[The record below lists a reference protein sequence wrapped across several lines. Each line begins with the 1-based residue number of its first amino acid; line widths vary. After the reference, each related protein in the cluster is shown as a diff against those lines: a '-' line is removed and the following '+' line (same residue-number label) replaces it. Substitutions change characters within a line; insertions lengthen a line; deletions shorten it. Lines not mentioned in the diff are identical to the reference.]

1 MWTSLSVFVQCLSA
15 AGPPSASVS
24 SSERWSHCG
33 CGWPPTTTLH
43 TPHPRACLSLA
54 QLSAQVCPWWTL
66 TESEKRREWTASPK
80 NFHKLSKWSHKLFL
94 QIYTEST
101 AIHILQLVVCFN
113 VITPNKMFPQF
124 SSYTNGSLSYV
135 YVKWFIQIWRT
146 SAIYWNGAVWVRARG
161 KIHCCKYNLR
171 LFTAD
176 ITSFCIHRENV

>member
-1 MWTSLSVFVQCLSA
+1 MCASLSVFVRCLSA

-33 CGWPPTTTLH
+33 CGWPPTTALH
-43 TPHPRACLSLA
+43 TPHPRACLSLT

-80 NFHKLSKWSHKLFL
+80 ISTNYRNEVTNFFL

-113 VITPNKMFPQF
+113 VIMPNKMFPQF
-124 SSYTNGSLSYV
+124 SSYTNGPLSYV
-135 YVKWFIQIWRT
+135 YLSVNDLFK
-146 SAIYWNGAVWVRARG
+146 YGAPAPSTEMEPFE
-161 KIHCCKYNLR
+161 CEPE
-171 LFTAD
+171 
-176 ITSFCIHRENV
+176 ENTLL